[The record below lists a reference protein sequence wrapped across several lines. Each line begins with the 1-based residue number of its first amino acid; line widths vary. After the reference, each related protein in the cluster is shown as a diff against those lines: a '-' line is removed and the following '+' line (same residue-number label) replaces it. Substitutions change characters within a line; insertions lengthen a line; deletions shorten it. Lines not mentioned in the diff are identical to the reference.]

1 MATTPIS
8 TRQLNSL
15 QSAEGLQE
23 YLLKGVKR
31 NGRQLGN
38 GAYGIVE
45 ELEVNGVV
53 VAGKKIHETLV
64 DPSNLGAYNVGAQ
77 FVKECNIMSRLRHP
91 HIVQFL
97 GIYFQERAP
106 FPVLVM
112 EYLPHSLDAVL
123 EQRLNIATSVK
134 VSFLYDVAKGL
145 AYLHGQDPP
154 IIHRD
159 LTARNILLNSA
170 MVAKI
175 ADFGVA
181 RIVNLHGNQ
190 AASLTR
196 APDSLVYMPPEAGQD
211 AEYNTKLDIFSY
223 GVVTLFTITQVFP
236 KDLLPPTYLSYERPR
251 VLLLRT
257 EVERRE
263 RYYEVAYCLLDET
276 NPAHKLVKLSEL
288 CLCNDPPQRPTVD
301 LLITVLQELCQRL
314 PDPFLAKDKLELME
328 LAVERSWQ
336 VEGEHVREL
345 QAIVAEQRQQL
356 AIQRSQLTELEEET
370 VGQGEVRCSV
380 TVLMT
385 KSVWCIL
392 LLLKLSTHLV

>member
-38 GAYGIVE
+38 GVYGIVE

-53 VAGKKIHETLV
+53 VAGKKLHETLV

-175 ADFGVA
+175 ADF
-181 RIVNLHGNQ
+181 
-190 AASLTR
+190 
-196 APDSLVYMPPEAGQD
+196 
-211 AEYNTKLDIFSY
+211 
-223 GVVTLFTITQVFP
+223 FP
-236 KDLLPPTYLSYERPR
+236 KDLLPPTYLSYERPQ

-328 LAVERSWQ
+328 LAVERSWHM
-336 VEGEHVREL
+336 EGERVREL

-356 AIQRSQLTELEEET
+356 AIQRSRLTELEEET